1 MKKKKKLIIL
11 CSIILVLVIITPL
24 PVSIVLYEK
33 FFGHRTESNTR
44 EITPTMEEY
53 QSLERSQVQFPSNKG
68 QLLTGYLYNKKDSS
82 ETKGLIVLAHGIGG
96 GHIDYLE
103 EINYLCNNGYE
114 VLGYDNTGCNE
125 SEGKAMLGLVQSSI
139 DLDYTLRFVESNEEL
154 NKLPILLYGHSWGGF
169 AVCSVLNYDHNI
181 TAVVSRS
188 GFNRSQDML
197 IEEGTSMYGDFVKI
211 ASPYL
216 YIYEKF
222 KFGNATDKTAE
233 KGILNT
239 DAKVFLLY
247 GDKDKVIS
255 YDSSIYRIFEDTKKD
270 NVLTKL
276 YPGKEHDVTLSK
288 EAMDYAVIKNEEGRK
303 LAVKYNDKIPKEE
316 LDTYY
321 KGIDKAL
328 SRKLDPV
335 VMQDIVDFYDATVG
349 IK

>member
-1 MKKKKKLIIL
+1 MKKKKKVLLL
-11 CSIILVLVIITPL
+11 CSIMLVLVIITPL

-33 FFGHRTESNTR
+33 FFGHRIDSNTR
-44 EITPTMEEY
+44 EMAPTMEEY

-68 QLLTGYLYNKKDSS
+68 QLLTGYVYKKKNSG
-82 ETKGLIVLAHGIGG
+82 ETKGLIVLTHGMGG

-114 VLGYDNTGCNE
+114 VLGFDNTGCNE
-125 SEGKAMLGLVQSSI
+125 SEGKSMIGLVQSSI
-139 DLDYTLRFVESNEEL
+139 DLDYALRFVESNEAL
-154 NKLPILLYGHSWGGF
+154 NKLPTLLYGHSWGGF

-197 IEEGTSMYGDFVKI
+197 IETGTSMYGDFVKI

-216 YIYEKF
+216 YLYEKF

-233 KGILNT
+233 KGVKNT

-255 YDSSIYRIFEDTKKD
+255 YDSSIYRIFKDTKKD
-270 NVLTKL
+270 NVITKL
-276 YPGKEHDVTLSK
+276 YTGKDHDVTISQ
-288 EAMDYAVIKNEEGRK
+288 EAMDYIVIKNEEGRK
-303 LAVKYNDKIPKEE
+303 LDDKYNDKIPKEE
-316 LDTYY
+316 LEAYY

-328 SRKLDPV
+328 ARKLDSA
-335 VMQDIVDFYDATVG
+335 VMQDIVDFYDAAVG
-349 IK
+349 TK